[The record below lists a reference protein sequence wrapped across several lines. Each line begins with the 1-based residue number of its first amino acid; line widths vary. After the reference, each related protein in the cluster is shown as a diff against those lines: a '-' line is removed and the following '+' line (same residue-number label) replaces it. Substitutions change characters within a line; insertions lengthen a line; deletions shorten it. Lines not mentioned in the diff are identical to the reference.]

1 MSNTDIYPPQVFST
15 SGPYTV
21 RTNSRTYPTG
31 PWGTESVSTT
41 TNQDT
46 VGARSRLSQA
56 TSGFV
61 DKSNFGALPDNAF
74 TFTQSL
80 SRNFNGVYRF
90 QDKGFGGYFASRR
103 DAEGTFPAAFCTVPS
118 TYSFPPG
125 RTSNL
130 LNEVKQ
136 KVLQKVKDQDVN
148 VAVMWAERGETIGML
163 TSAVKR
169 LGKAYNL
176 ARRGNF
182 AASAQAL
189 LGDNP
194 RRSPRHTLANNWL
207 ELQYGWLPLM
217 SDIYGLCETM
227 QKQGRHGEYVVVRS
241 RKKIQEDSWEIVQ
254 NGDFTDSIHRVS
266 TFEASCRVKMKSNS
280 TFLQTASEL
289 GLTNPLFVAWE
300 KVPFSFVVD
309 WAIPIGSFL
318 SQFDAGLGWTLS
330 SGSITSWLKQE
341 ATTVRS
347 VESVPSNYD
356 YFVCDGLCFYESISV
371 IRVPIVDWV
380 DMISI
385 PYVKDPAS
393 LVHLANALAL
403 LTQKR

>member
-1 MSNTDIYPPQVFST
+1 MSQTDIYPPQVFST
-15 SGPYTV
+15 SGTYTV
-21 RTNSRTYPTG
+21 KTNSRTYPTG
-31 PWGTESVSTT
+31 PWGTESSTT
-41 TNQDT
+41 YQNQDT
-46 VGARSRLSQA
+46 VGARSRRGLA
-56 TSGFV
+56 TSGFI
-61 DKSNFGALPDNAF
+61 DKSNFGALPENAF
-74 TFTQSL
+74 TFVFNN
-80 SRNFNGVYRF
+80 SRNFNGVYKF
-90 QDKGFGGYFASRR
+90 QDKGFGGYFAARH
-103 DAEGTFPAAFCTVPS
+103 DAYGTFPAVFCIVPS
-118 TYSFPPG
+118 TYSFAPG
-125 RTSNL
+125 RTANL

-163 TSAVKR
+163 TSAIKR

-176 ARRGNF
+176 ARSGNL

-189 LGDNP
+189 FGDNP

-227 QKQGRHGEYVVVRS
+227 QKQGRHGEYVAVRS
-241 RKKIQEDSWEIVQ
+241 RKKIQEDNWEATIS
-254 NGDFTDSIHRVS
+254 GDFSDDIHRVS

-280 TFLQTASEL
+280 VFLQTASEL

-309 WAIPIGSFL
+309 WALPIGSFL
-318 SQFDAGLGWTLS
+318 SQFDAGLGWDFAG
-330 SGSITSWLKQE
+330 GSITSYLRTE

-347 VESVPSNYD
+347 VSNVPANYD
-356 YFVCDGLCFYESISV
+356 YLICDGTC
-371 IRVPIVDWV
+371 WV
-380 DMISI
+380 DNLIIERVAIADWLEMMSI
-385 PYVKDPAS
+385 PYVKDPRS